1 MDSITLFLGN
11 AWVQLGMWVVAG
23 LIVAV
28 FPIRILEDSK
38 TSVLIALGVSLYGL
52 RIGYKLLP
60 FYKMNEFTELARY
73 AIGLVALVILF
84 VGLKRLVTYVRNQTV
99 EAAA

>member
-1 MDSITLFLGN
+1 MEAVTLFLGN
-11 AWVQLGMWVVAG
+11 AWMQLAMWVTAG
-23 LIVAV
+23 LVVAV

-38 TSVLIALGVSLYGL
+38 TSILIASGIGLYGV

-60 FYKMNEFTELARY
+60 FYKMNEYTELLRY

-84 VGLKRLVTYVRNQTV
+84 VGLKRLVTYVRNDLQ
-99 EAAA
+99 EQGA